1 MRYSHMLIPT
11 LRQDPADAQVMSHKL
26 MVRAGYIRKV
36 AAGIYN
42 YLPLGWRVL
51 RKVESIIREEMNRA
65 GAQELLMPAVQPAE
79 LWEMSGRWQQYGAEL
94 LRLKDRKGADFCIG
108 PTHEEVVTSLVR
120 DEVKSYRQVP
130 LCLYQIQTKF
140 RDEIR
145 PRFGLMRGREFIMKD
160 AYSFDVDEAGA
171 QLSYDKMFSA
181 YERIFQR
188 CGLEFR
194 PVEADTGA
202 IGGNRSHEFQVL
214 ADTGEDAIAVCG
226 ACGYAANVELAEIQ
240 SGSKETAASVAS
252 CEKVLT
258 PETKTIDDVSRFLGV
273 PSSQVIK
280 AVLMM
285 VDETPVMAL
294 CRGDHEVNE
303 VKLKRALKA
312 ENARLLEDDEVE
324 KYFDSVAGF
333 VGPAGQAKDTK
344 IIADHGLKGLTE
356 MVCGANEKDHH
367 LVQVTVGKDFQAD
380 FADLRS
386 AAQGD
391 PCGRCG
397 AEFEIRRGIEV
408 GHVFFLGQKYSEAM
422 EAQVLD
428 EDGKARSLV
437 MGCYGIGVGRT
448 AAAAIE
454 QNHDEMGIKWPMPIA
469 PFQITLLTLGK
480 DDALLEASQ
489 KIYNDLTQAG
499 LEVLWDERPERPGVK
514 FKDADLLGIPLRL
527 TLGKRGLDAGV
538 VELKERD
545 DLDADAQTIAFA
557 DVVSTLSNKVKEKL
571 QA

>member
-1 MRYSHMLIPT
+1 MRYSQMLIPT

-51 RKVESIIREEMNRA
+51 RKVENIIREEMNRA

-79 LWEMSGRWQQYGAEL
+79 LWETSGRWQQYGAEL

-120 DEVKSYRQVP
+120 DEVKSYRQLP

-171 QLSYDKMFSA
+171 QLSYDKMFAA
-181 YERIFQR
+181 YERIFKR

-240 SGSKETAASVAS
+240 AEVKETVVTGQP

-258 PETKTIDDVSRFLGV
+258 PDTKTIDDVSRFLGV
-273 PSSQVIK
+273 APSRVIK
-280 AVLMM
+280 AVLLL

-303 VKLKRALKA
+303 VKLKRSLKA
-312 ENARLLEDDEVE
+312 DNARLLEDDEIE
-324 KYFDSVAGF
+324 KYFSSVAGF
-333 VGPAGQAKDTK
+333 AGPVGQSKDIQ
-344 IIADHGLKGLTE
+344 IIADHGLNGLAE
-356 MVCGANEKDHH
+356 MVCGANEEDHH
-367 LVQVTVGKDFQAD
+367 LVQVTVGKDFQPV

-386 AAQGD
+386 ADKGD

-397 AEFEIRRGIEV
+397 SKFEICRGIEV

-454 QNHDEMGIKWPMPIA
+454 QNHDEVGIKWPMPIA
-469 PFQITLLTLGK
+469 PFQIALLTLGK
-480 DDALLEASQ
+480 DEALLEASE

-499 LEVLWDERPERPGVK
+499 LEVLWDERSERPGVK

-538 VELKERD
+538 VELKYREN
-545 DLDADAQTIAFA
+545 LDAEAESISFV
-557 DVVSTLSNKVKEKL
+557 DVVPTLSDKVKDKL
-571 QA
+571 KA